1 MYTTSTKVSTEN
13 RSRTAMQNRLQQAT
27 GGNSQTFEGS
37 KNMILN
43 AHAYNGIES
52 SNNVYNKTNY
62 GS

>member
-1 MYTTSTKVSTEN
+1 
-13 RSRTAMQNRLQQAT
+13 MQNRLQQAT